1 MLKYKKQIKKKL
13 QNFIKTKNQKIKK
26 LPSQHFMQSTQFHDA
41 VIFFNLT
48 FLTLGVFY
56 MFYFIY

>member
-1 MLKYKKQIKKKL
+1 MKQINIYKILSKLKIKKK
-13 QNFIKTKNQKIKK
+13 KKK
-26 LPSQHFMQSTQFHDA
+26 LPSQHFMQSTQFHDV